1 MFRKKKIILSYDYE
15 LFFGDQSGTVEKTLI
30 EPTDKMMAAMESV
43 GARGNF
49 FIDYLMFKYLEQ
61 NQDER
66 SIHDLDLLKNQ
77 VRDMVKRGHRIELH
91 LHPHWVDAK
100 YNGDG
105 TWDYSDYTHYMLS
118 TFSVDEIRK
127 MFIEGVSYLE
137 SLVKEVDASY
147 KIVAFR
153 AGGWA
158 VQPFSKL
165 KQAFLDAGIVVD
177 SSSAFG
183 AYNPKTDQ
191 CYDFR
196 NMPNKTYYWYEDD
209 VCREHANG
217 YFLEVPISSYKRN
230 ILHVIADKIF
240 QCLGK
245 KQRLTDGTHIR
256 SNDPAFVE
264 MIKKSH
270 FLKKIFGT
278 TRTMLSFSQ
287 TATISVFTQIF
298 FSKKNLLCSIDH
310 PKDLSGLTIPGIK
323 VAGRLCNSMFY
334 KDLLIIERNI

>member
-1 MFRKKKIILSYDYE
+1 M
-15 LFFGDQSGTVEKTLI
+15 
-30 EPTDKMMAAMESV
+30 
-43 GARGNF
+43 
-49 FIDYLMFKYLEQ
+49 
-61 NQDER
+61 
-66 SIHDLDLLKNQ
+66 
-77 VRDMVKRGHRIELH
+77 KRGHRIELH
-91 LHPHWVDAK
+91 LHPHWVNAK

-118 TFSVDEIRK
+118 TFSVDEIRN

-165 KQAFLDAGIVVD
+165 KQAFLDAGIIVD

-183 AYNPKTDQ
+183 AYNLKPDQ

-217 YFLEVPISSYKRN
+217 HFLEVPISSYKRN

-240 QCLGK
+240 QYLGK

-278 TRTMLSFSQ
+278 TTTMLSFSQ
-287 TATISVFTQIF
+287 TATISVFVQII
-298 FSKKNLLCSIDH
+298 FSKKKMLCSIDH

-334 KDLLIIERNI
+334 KDLLIIKRNI